1 MKSSANYS
9 SLPDSMTVNEVES
22 EFRQLLCALENQ
34 RVNSACFIKA
44 LMELGE
50 RQWHTYSV
58 LNLCVRT
65 RIEEYLLSVWDGK
78 DLELVENFIGIMVRL
93 GLERLNMFLRSLVER
108 DVPPEVFNEI
118 SLAISELGDSLSDPY
133 SGMH

>member
-34 RVNSACFIKA
+34 SLNSACFIKA